1 MKIAK
6 VLTGMTLVAAVVAPA
21 VAQEP
26 TRGFL
31 IERAGVAA
39 QGDASVDLFTGGGYS
54 GGAVRLGLG
63 KSELILNSAK
73 AGVGSTNSEA
83 VFKLALAPLSGLSE
97 LKHGLAVYGGLAVI
111 DEDTTFGDTY
121 NNLMVGAAFSAD
133 MNGLLV
139 TVAPEFIFD
148 DAADDNYLDVG
159 LSAHLKM
166 AKGQY
171 GTFQPGIEVVATS
184 ADNKDTLVGAGVRWE
199 YNDRLTLDI
208 VPFQFGNVDTIAV
221 PGQMRVN
228 ARF

>member
-1 MKIAK
+1 MNIAK
-6 VLTGMTLVAAVVAPA
+6 ILTGMTLAAAVA
-21 VAQEP
+21 VPVTAQEP

-39 QGDASVDLFTGGGYS
+39 QGDASVDLVTGGGYS

-73 AGVGSTNSEA
+73 AGVGSTSSEA
-83 VFKLALAPLSGLSE
+83 VFKLGLAPLSGLSE
-97 LKHGLAVYGGLAVI
+97 LKHGLAVYGGLAVL
-111 DEDTTFGDTY
+111 DVDGGASY

-171 GTFQPGIEVVATS
+171 GTFQPGIEVVATT

-208 VPFQFGNVDTIAV
+208 VPFRFGNVDTIAV